1 MHNFK
6 DIILIIKTVDK
17 NKKIQDNIQE
27 NKKDGRKE
35 NEKNKKNDKKPNNI
49 YFTNNIDLLYN
60 PKRSKHNRNI

>member
-17 NKKIQDNIQE
+17 NRKIQDNIQE

-35 NEKNKKNDKKPNNI
+35 K
-49 YFTNNIDLLYN
+49 
-60 PKRSKHNRNI
+60 

>member
-27 NKKDGRKE
+27 NKKNGRKE
-35 NEKNKKNDKKPNNI
+35 KWKKQKEW
-49 YFTNNIDLLYN
+49 
-60 PKRSKHNRNI
+60 

>member
-27 NKKDGRKE
+27 NKKNGRKE
-35 NEKNKKNDKKPNNI
+35 N
-49 YFTNNIDLLYN
+49 
-60 PKRSKHNRNI
+60 

>member
-27 NKKDGRKE
+27 NKKNGRKE
-35 NEKNKKNDKKPNNI
+35 K
-49 YFTNNIDLLYN
+49 
-60 PKRSKHNRNI
+60 